1 MEEIISAISTASGT
15 GGVAIIRASG
25 ENVLSLAEKMFKPLS
40 KSVKV
45 KDFEPYKMYVGEID
59 GGDFTDFGMMVY
71 FKAPKS
77 YTGEDMIEFHCHG
90 GVVITQGILKRT
102 YELGAIPATR
112 GEFTKRAFVNGK
124 LSLDSA
130 EGLINMINSESTAS
144 LKVGYNLYREKLY
157 NKINEL
163 QNDLT
168 FALASVDADI
178 DYPEEDLESVATED
192 VKKALNKSLNEIND
206 LLSSYSKGE
215 KVKNGVKVAIVGR
228 PNTGKSSILNSLLNY
243 DKAIVSSVA
252 GTTRDIVEGSLSIN
266 GVKFDF
272 YDTAGIRETADD
284 IEKLGIERSEKIL
297 KSADIALVVI
307 DSSEDLSLE
316 DKKIINSVKDKES
329 IIVYNKC
336 DLIVKNKDIN
346 ALSISAKTGD
356 GVEILKEELYKKA
369 FKNGIDLNSQF
380 IAEERHYY
388 SLKKAKDL
396 LVEGISNVGKVP
408 LDLVAEDIKSVW
420 LSLGEITGKTASE
433 EIIDEIFAKFC
444 VGK

>member
-25 ENVLSLAEKMFKPLS
+25 ENVLGLAEKMFKPLS
-40 KSVKV
+40 KKVKV

-90 GVVITQGILKRT
+90 GVIITQGILKRT

-178 DYPEEDLESVATED
+178 DYPEEDLESVAVND
-192 VKKALNKSLNEIND
+192 VKKALNKSLNEINE
-206 LLSSYSKGE
+206 LLNSYSKGE
-215 KVKNGVKVAIVGR
+215 KIKNGVKVAIVGR
-228 PNTGKSSILNSLLNY
+228 PNTGKSSILNALLNY

-252 GTTRDIVEGSLSIN
+252 GTTRDVVEGSLSLN

-307 DSSEDLSLE
+307 DSSETLTDE
-316 DKKIINSVKDKES
+316 DEKILKSVEDKES

-336 DLIVKNKDIN
+336 DISGKMQEK
-346 ALSISAKTGD
+346 ALTISAKTGD
-356 GVEILKEELYKKA
+356 GIEKLKEELYKKV
-369 FKNGIDLNSQF
+369 FTNGIDLNSQY

-388 SLKKAKDL
+388 SLKKAKEL
-396 LVEGISNVGKVP
+396 LIEGISNVGKVP
-408 LDLVAEDIKSVW
+408 LDLIAEDIKSVW

>member
-25 ENVLSLAEKMFKPLS
+25 ENVLGLAEKMFKPLS
-40 KSVKV
+40 KTVKV

-59 GGDFTDFGMMVY
+59 AGDFTDFGMMVF

-90 GVVITQGILKRT
+90 GVIITQGILKRT

-157 NKINEL
+157 AKINEL
-163 QNDLT
+163 QDDLT
-168 FALASVDADI
+168 YALASVDADI
-178 DYPEEDLESVATED
+178 DYPEEDLESVAKND
-192 VKKALNKSLNEIND
+192 VKKAMEKSLSEVEF
-206 LLSSYSKGE
+206 LLSSYTQGE

-228 PNTGKSSILNSLLNY
+228 PNTGKSSILNALLNY
-243 DKAIVSSVA
+243 DKAIVSSTA
-252 GTTRDIVEGSLSIN
+252 GTTRDVVEGSLSIN

-272 YDTAGIRETADD
+272 YDTAGIRETDND
-284 IEKLGIERSEKIL
+284 IERLGIERSEKLL
-297 KSADIALVVI
+297 KSSDIALVVI
-307 DSSEDLSLE
+307 DGSEDLTEE
-316 DKKIINSVKDKES
+316 DKSILSAVNDKEN
-329 IIVYNKC
+329 IIVYNKS
-336 DLIVKNKDIN
+336 DKPIKIKDKN
-346 ALSISAKTGD
+346 AMSLSAKTGD
-356 GVEILKEELYKKA
+356 GVEDLKAELYKRV
-369 FKNGIDLNSQF
+369 FGGGVDLNSQY

-388 SLKKAKDL
+388 ALNRAKTAL
-396 LVEGISNVGKVP
+396 LEGLSNIDIVP

-420 LSLGEITGKTASE
+420 LALGEITGKTASE
-433 EIIDEIFAKFC
+433 EIINEIFKKFC

>member
-40 KSVKV
+40 KTVKV

-59 GGDFTDFGMMVY
+59 AGDFTDFGMMVF
-71 FKAPKS
+71 FKGPKS

-90 GVVITQGILKRT
+90 GVIITQGILKRT

-157 NKINEL
+157 AKINEL
-163 QNDLT
+163 QDDLT
-168 FALASVDADI
+168 YALASVDADI
-178 DYPEEDLESVATED
+178 DYPEEDLESVAKSD
-192 VKKALNKSLNEIND
+192 VKKAMEKSLAEVD
-206 LLSSYSKGE
+206 FLLGSYVKGE

-228 PNTGKSSILNSLLNY
+228 PNTGKSSILNALLNY

-252 GTTRDIVEGSLSIN
+252 GTTRDVVEGSLSIS

-272 YDTAGIRETADD
+272 YDTAGIRETDND
-284 IEKLGIERSEKIL
+284 IEKLGIERSEKLL
-297 KSADIALVVI
+297 KSSDIALVVI
-307 DSSEDLSLE
+307 DGSEELTDE
-316 DKKIINSVKDKES
+316 DKSIIEAVSDKEN
-329 IIVYNKC
+329 IIVYNKS
-336 DLIVKNKDIN
+336 DKDIKIKSEK
-346 ALSISAKTGD
+346 AMPLSAKTGD
-356 GVEILKEELYKKA
+356 GVEELKAELYKRV
-369 FKNGIDLNSQF
+369 FGGGVDLNSQYV
-380 IAEERHYY
+380 AEERHYY
-388 SLKKAKDL
+388 ALKKAKESL
-396 LVEGISNVGKVP
+396 LEGLLNIDIVP

-420 LSLGEITGKTASE
+420 LALGEITGKTASE
-433 EIIDEIFAKFC
+433 EIIDEIFKKFC

>member
-25 ENVLSLAEKMFKPLS
+25 ENVLGLAEKMFKPLS
-40 KSVKV
+40 KGVKV

-178 DYPEEDLESVATED
+178 DYPEEDLESVAVND
-192 VKKALNKSLNEIND
+192 VKKALNKSLNEINE
-206 LLSSYSKGE
+206 LLNSYSKGE
-215 KVKNGVKVAIVGR
+215 KIKNGVKVAIVGR
-228 PNTGKSSILNSLLNY
+228 PNTGKSSILNALLNY

-252 GTTRDIVEGSLSIN
+252 GTTRDVVEGSLSLN

-307 DSSEDLSLE
+307 DSSETLTNE
-316 DKKIINSVKDKES
+316 DEKILKSVKDKES

-336 DLIVKNKDIN
+336 DISGKMQEK
-346 ALSISAKTGD
+346 ALTISAKTGD
-356 GVEILKEELYKKA
+356 GIEKLKEELYKKV
-369 FKNGIDLNSQF
+369 FTNGIDLNSQY

-388 SLKKAKDL
+388 SLKKAKEL
-396 LVEGISNVGKVP
+396 LIEGISNVGKVP
-408 LDLVAEDIKSVW
+408 LDLIAEDIKSVW

>member
-40 KSVKV
+40 KTVKV

-59 GGDFTDFGMMVY
+59 AGDFTDFGMMVY

-90 GVVITQGILKRT
+90 GVIITQGILKRT

-157 NKINEL
+157 QKINEL
-163 QNDLT
+163 QDDLT
-168 FALASVDADI
+168 YALASVDADI
-178 DYPEEDLESVATED
+178 DYPEEDLESVAKED
-192 VKKALNKSLNEIND
+192 VKKAMQKSLNEVEF
-206 LLSSYSKGE
+206 LLNSYVKGE

-228 PNTGKSSILNSLLNY
+228 PNTGKSSILNALLNY
-243 DKAIVSSVA
+243 DKAIVSATA
-252 GTTRDIVEGSLSIN
+252 GTTRDVVEGSLSIN

-272 YDTAGIRETADD
+272 YDTAGIRETDND
-284 IEKLGIERSEKIL
+284 IEKLGIERSEKLL
-297 KSADIALVVI
+297 KSSDIAIAVI
-307 DSSEDLSLE
+307 DGSEDLTEE
-316 DKKIINSVKDKES
+316 DKSILNAVKDKEN
-329 IIVYNKC
+329 IIVYNKS
-336 DLIVKNKDIN
+336 DKPIKIKSEN
-346 ALSISAKTGD
+346 AMSLSAKTGE
-356 GVEILKEELYKKA
+356 GVEELKAELYRRV
-369 FKNGIDLNSQF
+369 FGGGVDLNSQYV
-380 IAEERHYY
+380 AEERHYY
-388 SLKKAKDL
+388 ALKKAKDSL
-396 LVEGISNVGKVP
+396 LEGLSNVDLVP

-420 LSLGEITGKTASE
+420 LALGEITGKTASE
-433 EIIDEIFAKFC
+433 EIIDEIFKKFC

>member
-25 ENVLSLAEKMFKPLS
+25 KNVLKLAEKMFKPLS
-40 KSVKV
+40 KTVKV
-45 KDFEPYKMYVGEID
+45 KDFEPYKLYVGEID

-77 YTGEDMIEFHCHG
+77 YTGEDMVEFHCHG
-90 GVVITQGILKRT
+90 GVIITQGILKRT

-157 NKINEL
+157 AKINEL
-163 QNDLT
+163 QDDLT
-168 FALASVDADI
+168 YALASVDADI
-178 DYPEEDLESVATED
+178 DYPEEDLESVAKSD
-192 VKKALNKSLNEIND
+192 VKKAMQKSLNEIEF
-206 LLSSYSKGE
+206 LLGSYVKGE

-228 PNTGKSSILNSLLNY
+228 PNTGKSSILNALLNY
-243 DKAIVSSVA
+243 DKAIVSSTA
-252 GTTRDIVEGSLSIN
+252 GTTRDVVEGSLSIN

-272 YDTAGIRETADD
+272 YDTAGIRETDND
-284 IEKLGIERSEKIL
+284 IEKLGIERSEKLL
-297 KSADIALVVI
+297 KSSDIALVVI
-307 DSSEDLSLE
+307 DASEELTSEDKS
-316 DKKIINSVKDKES
+316 IIDAVKDKEN
-329 IIVYNKC
+329 IIVYNKT
-336 DLIVKNKDIN
+336 DKQVKIKNEN
-346 ALSISAKTGD
+346 AMALSAKTGE
-356 GVEILKEELYKKA
+356 GVENLKAELYKRV
-369 FKNGIDLNSQF
+369 FGGGVDLNSQYV
-380 IAEERHYY
+380 AEERHYY
-388 SLKKAKDL
+388 ALKKAKDGL
-396 LVEGISNVGKVP
+396 LEGLANVDVVP

-433 EIIDEIFAKFC
+433 EIIDEIFKKFC

>member
-25 ENVLSLAEKMFKPLS
+25 ENVLGLAEKMFKPLS
-40 KSVKV
+40 KKVKV

-178 DYPEEDLESVATED
+178 DYPEEDLESVAVND
-192 VKKALNKSLNEIND
+192 VKKALNKSLNEINE
-206 LLSSYSKGE
+206 LLNSYSKGE
-215 KVKNGVKVAIVGR
+215 KIKNGVKVAIVGR
-228 PNTGKSSILNSLLNY
+228 PNTGKSSILNALLNY

-252 GTTRDIVEGSLSIN
+252 GTTRDVVEGSLSLN
-266 GVKFDF
+266 GIKFDF

-307 DSSEDLSLE
+307 DSSETLTNE
-316 DKKIINSVKDKES
+316 DEKILKSVEDKES

-336 DLIVKNKDIN
+336 DISGKMQEK
-346 ALSISAKTGD
+346 ALTISAKTGD
-356 GVEILKEELYKKA
+356 GIEKLKEELYKKV
-369 FKNGIDLNSQF
+369 FTNGIDLNSQY

-388 SLKKAKDL
+388 SLKKAKEL
-396 LVEGISNVGKVP
+396 LIEGISNVGKVP
-408 LDLVAEDIKSVW
+408 LDLIAEDIKSVW

>member
-40 KSVKV
+40 KTVKV
-45 KDFEPYKMYVGEID
+45 KDFEPYKLYVGEID
-59 GGDFTDFGMMVY
+59 AGDFTDFGMMVY
-71 FKAPKS
+71 FKAPRS
-77 YTGEDMIEFHCHG
+77 YTGEDMVEFHCHG
-90 GVVITQGILKRT
+90 GVIITQGILKRT

-157 NKINEL
+157 AKINAL
-163 QNDLT
+163 QDDLT
-168 FALASVDADI
+168 YALASVDADI
-178 DYPEEDLESVATED
+178 DYPEEDLESVAKDD
-192 VKKALNKSLNEIND
+192 VKKAMQKSLNEVD
-206 LLSSYSKGE
+206 FLLNSYVKGE

-228 PNTGKSSILNSLLNY
+228 PNTGKSSILNALLNY
-243 DKAIVSSVA
+243 DKAIVSSTA
-252 GTTRDIVEGSLSIN
+252 GTTRDVVEGSLSIN

-272 YDTAGIRETADD
+272 YDTAGIRETDND
-284 IEKLGIERSEKIL
+284 IEKLGIERSEKLL
-297 KSADIALVVI
+297 KSSDIAVAVI
-307 DSSEDLSLE
+307 DGSEDLTEE
-316 DKKIINSVKDKES
+316 DKSILNAVSGKES
-329 IIVYNKC
+329 IIVYNKA
-336 DLIVKNKDIN
+336 DKPIKIKNEKAIT
-346 ALSISAKTGD
+346 LSAKTGE
-356 GVEILKEELYKKA
+356 GVEELKAELYKRV
-369 FKNGIDLNSQF
+369 FGGGVDLNSQY

-388 SLKKAKDL
+388 ALQKAKTALIDGLNNVDL
-396 LVEGISNVGKVP
+396 VP

-420 LSLGEITGKTASE
+420 ESLGEITGKTASE
-433 EIIDEIFAKFC
+433 EIIDEIFKKFC